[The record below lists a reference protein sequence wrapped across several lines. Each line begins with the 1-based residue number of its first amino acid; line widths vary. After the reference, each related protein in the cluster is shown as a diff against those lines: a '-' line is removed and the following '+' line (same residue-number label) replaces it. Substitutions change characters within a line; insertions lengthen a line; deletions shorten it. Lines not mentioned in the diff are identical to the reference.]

1 MLTENQRIKLIGA
14 LGEDVVNSV
23 LKEAGFN
30 VQKSIDRYDS
40 EKDFL
45 VENLK
50 IEVKTVVPWFTENAL
65 TIDASQFKKCYNA
78 DYVIFVCVPTK
89 GLTNISNTKYDG
101 NIYVINPKE
110 VTWRTKE
117 TKNGLSKYLVNIN
130 QSGVKLCHK
139 ITNSKVLNRMKSLTL
154 SKA

>member
-1 MLTENQRIKLIGA
+1 MLTEKQRIELIGT
-14 LGEDVVNSV
+14 LGEDIVNKV

-30 VQKSIDRYDS
+30 IIKSEDKYDS

-50 IEVKTVVPWFTENAL
+50 VEVKTVVPWFTENAL
-65 TIDASQFKKCYNA
+65 TIDASQYKKCYNA

-89 GLTNISNTKYDG
+89 GLTNISNNKYDG

-110 VTWRTKE
+110 VSWRTKE
-117 TKNGLSKYLVNIN
+117 TKSGLPKYLVNIN

-139 ITNSKVLNRMKSLTL
+139 ITDSTVLSRMKYLTT